1 MKTRRVPVGT
11 LSNPWVL
18 MATGFGAGLTPKAPG
33 TFGTLLALP
42 FFVVAAYAGWVTFA
56 IVLIVMLGTG
66 IVICDQAAK
75 VMGVKDPGSIVW
87 DEFVGMGI
95 TVFGLA
101 PIVSLGDA
109 LWWLIAFVLFRIF
122 DIAKPW
128 PVRYFDEWSG
138 GLGIMLDDV
147 AAGLYALCCLQLMIL
162 VHGLLS

>member
-1 MKTRRVPVGT
+1 MTGRTSMGS

-18 MATGFGAGLTPKAPG
+18 LATGCGVGLTPKAPG
-33 TFGTLLALP
+33 TVGTLLALP
-42 FFVVAAYAGWVTFA
+42 FFVVVAYAGWVTFA
-56 IVLIVMLGTG
+56 IVLIVMLGAG
-66 IVICDQAAK
+66 IVICDQAAR

-101 PIVSLGDA
+101 PVVGLSDA

-128 PVRYFDEWSG
+128 PVRYFDRWPG

-162 VHGLLS
+162 VFGLIS